1 MVGKVESTLKV
12 YGISSGR
19 QGDFQSMVDDDSVLA
34 VYMVTQAEHRLNSG
48 KGSPLMPAK
57 GAIATKEAL

>member
-1 MVGKVESTLKV
+1 M
-12 YGISSGR
+12 GR

-48 KGSPLMPAK
+48 KGSPLMPTK